1 MKNRWKYAIAA
12 SAFASLIF
20 LGHPGDAWA
29 EENDAAVQQT
39 VGTQDDAAV
48 PENTVQTGSEAQ
60 PTQTGESAEL
70 TAGEETGQQGA
81 EADETSETT
90 TETDQKDAQTA
101 DDVKPADDAQTAD
114 DVKPADDAQTA
125 DDVQPAADETKPA
138 EVQNEQEAAAPVK
151 AAPAK
156 TESAAKTGFTKT
168 VESGT
173 YVIASALNGFKM
185 LDVTGAST
193 KDEANVELYEANG
206 TGAQKFVVTWNDDGY
221 YTIMNKKSGKYL
233 DAASA
238 GTANGTNVQQY
249 TGNGTDAQKWF
260 IVRGEDGFFQI
271 LSKLSQRAIDIKWG
285 DQANGTN
292 VWLYDRNGTKAQQ
305 FKFLTAADCV
315 ELANGV
321 YEIASDLNQK
331 EVLNINNAA
340 MYSGANLQLA
350 DYNSSDAQKFILTG
364 TGGGTYRLTSLSS
377 GQTIDL
383 TGGNSKPT
391 TNIMQYSNNDRSS
404 QRWYIRDTGD
414 GTFYIVPVAAAANT
428 MEIAGGSAVN
438 GANIWSNTQTGSDA
452 QKFYFNRVA
461 YTPLT
466 GEYTIAASGDNSKV
480 LDIKYASRQQNANLQ
495 MYSANG
501 TLAQKFI
508 IKDCGDGFV
517 TIANANSGHVLDVIY
532 GSKDNRANVRQ
543 YADNG
548 TMAQK
553 WIVHVN
559 DDKTVTFINANS
571 SKVLDIRFG
580 ALNNG
585 ANVWQYDWN
594 DSSAQ
599 KFVLTRTSGKN
610 NAAIDYSYENIADD
624 ADRRIADQSSDTD
637 YAIVVNC
644 NTHQLSLYEGG
655 QGCWNRIARWACG
668 DGYYTATPR
677 GSFRIYGKTLH
688 FGEEHGYSCWYTSMF
703 YGSFYLHSVTCY
715 PYTFTPDSANQTG
728 RAVSHG
734 CVRMDI
740 NNAKWIY
747 DNCPIGTRVYVFR

>member
-29 EENDAAVQQT
+29 EENDTAVQQT
-39 VGTQDDAAV
+39 AETRDDETV
-48 PENTVQTGSEAQ
+48 LDSTVQIESKAGSAQ
-60 PTQTGESAEL
+60 KEESAEL
-70 TAGEETGQQGA
+70 TAGEDTDKQNA
-81 EADETSETT
+81 ENSEISETAES
-90 TETDQKDAQTA
+90 ETDEDQKDVQTA
-101 DDVKPADDAQTAD
+101 DDAQPAD
-114 DVKPADDAQTA
+114 DVKSADNAQTS
-125 DDVQPAADETKPA
+125 DTVQPSDDTAELAVKPN
-138 EVQNEQEAAAPVK
+138 VQKMAVLAK
-151 AAPAK
+151 AAPAPA
-156 TESAAKTGFTKT
+156 TKTGFTKT

-193 KDEANVELYEANG
+193 KDSANIELYEANG
-206 TGAQKFVVTWNDDGY
+206 SDAQKFVVTWNDDGY

-238 GTANGTNVQQY
+238 GTANGTNIQQY

-292 VWLYDRNGTKAQQ
+292 VWLYDRNSTKAQQ

-414 GTFYIVPVAAAANT
+414 GTFYVVPAAATDNA
-428 MEIAGGSAVN
+428 MEVAGSSAVN
-438 GANIWSNTQTGSDA
+438 GANIWSNTQSGSDA
-452 QKFYFNRVA
+452 QKFIFNRVA

-466 GEYTIAASGDNSKV
+466 GEYTIAASADHSEV
-480 LDIKYASRQQNANLQ
+480 FDIRYGSRQQKGNLQ
-495 MYSANG
+495 MYTSNG

-517 TIANANSGHVLDVIY
+517 TIVNANSGHVLDVTN

-543 YADNG
+543 FASNG

-559 DDKTVTFINANS
+559 DDKTVTIINANS

-610 NAAIDYSYENIADD
+610 NAAIDYSYEYIADD

-668 DGYYTATPR
+668 DGYWAPTPKGNFKIYYRREYFDDKWGYT
-677 GSFRIYGKTLH
+677 
-688 FGEEHGYSCWYTSMF
+688 CWYASHF
-703 YGSFYLHSVTCY
+703 YEDTHETYMIHSVVYNLHS
-715 PYTFTPDSANQTG
+715 QTSIHDG
-728 RAVSHG
+728 RLGQAVSHG
-734 CVRMDI
+734 CIRLKLE
-740 NNAKWIY
+740 NAKWIY
-747 DNCPIGTRVYVFR
+747 DHCANGTRVSTF